1 MYKERERGRER
12 PHLNHVTKV
21 GGVCGGALDRLVN
34 VTGKNHKRKKGK
46 KRKGEKVERRWYH
59 DPCKAH
65 HEVNRGEMAGSM
77 EAKEGKAKGKGYY
90 TVESRVS
97 V

>member
-1 MYKERERGRER
+1 MYKERERKREAALESCDKSR
-12 PHLNHVTKV
+12 
-21 GGVCGGALDRLVN
+21 GICGGALDRLVN
-34 VTGKNHKRKKGK
+34 VTGKNQKRKKGK